1 VHSLG
6 RKVGAVAALS
16 AIRAASNFA
25 GLCRHPIIARAFKA
39 AVEHYPMAAGAAGE
53 RAAWVVANFS
63 HYDLAAAV
71 FRGSV
76 CWNQALTEVGL
87 LIAKHRGPPFF

>member
-1 VHSLG
+1 
-6 RKVGAVAALS
+6 
-16 AIRAASNFA
+16 
-25 GLCRHPIIARAFKA
+25 
-39 AVEHYPMAAGAAGE
+39 MAAGAAGE

-76 CWNQALTEVGL
+76 CWNQALTEAGL